1 MENAT
6 EEGSPAKSRA
16 GKNKLTANGL
26 WNHALIAIGFSVVG
40 IICATALI
48 WWQLVASSNA
58 SHAEQTS
65 AALNA
70 TFVGYANGRI
80 RTLQEQVNALAS
92 APQTVDALLSYDDVL
107 MEAVN
112 TRLTQQTA
120 FARRVAII
128 PKGRAR
134 VELNAEIP
142 ISFAALDLI
151 KRAETHAFVGPEVS
165 LNQQDLLLAAQP
177 ITHEG
182 VVVGVLF
189 IALDKAGFFY
199 QPLTY
204 MDPKFGQ
211 VRILQILDG
220 SAETAVFSWGQS
232 SADGGSL
239 KTQLNAN
246 HWQLVFTPNLDNMQ
260 PVSSL
265 TDLLSALAVI
275 LVFVLAGI
283 SFAFSSLARKVDADS
298 QALAS
303 YVSRLL
309 RGRSAQPEQ
318 YKLPV
323 FQTLARGFAK
333 YAKTK
338 KGPAKKSAGKQTAA
352 ATPKELLDAAG
363 ND

>member
-6 EEGSPAKSRA
+6 KDGSPVKSRG
-16 GKNKLTANGL
+16 GKKKAPAPGL
-26 WNHALIAIGFSVVG
+26 WNHALIAIAFAIVG

-48 WWQLVASSNA
+48 WWQLVASSN
-58 SHAEQTS
+58 SDHARQTS

-107 MEAVN
+107 IDAVA

-151 KRAETHAFVGPEVS
+151 KRAETKAFVGPEVS
-165 LNQQDLLLAAQP
+165 LNQQDLALAAQP

-189 IALDKAGFFY
+189 IAFDKQGFFY

-204 MDPKFGQ
+204 VDSKLGQ
-211 VRILQILDG
+211 VSILQRLDG
-220 SAETAVFSWGQS
+220 SAEKEVFSWGES
-232 SADGGSL
+232 SGDGGSL
-239 KTQLNAN
+239 KTQLSAN
-246 HWQLVFTPNLDNMQ
+246 HWQLVYTPNLDHME

-265 TDLLSALAVI
+265 MDLLSALAVI

-283 SFAFSSLARKVDADS
+283 SFAFSALARKVDADS

-303 YVSRLL
+303 YVPRLL
-309 RGRSAQPEQ
+309 RGRSAQPEE

-323 FQTLARGFAK
+323 FQTLARGF
-333 YAKTK
+333 
-338 KGPAKKSAGKQTAA
+338 
-352 ATPKELLDAAG
+352 
-363 ND
+363 